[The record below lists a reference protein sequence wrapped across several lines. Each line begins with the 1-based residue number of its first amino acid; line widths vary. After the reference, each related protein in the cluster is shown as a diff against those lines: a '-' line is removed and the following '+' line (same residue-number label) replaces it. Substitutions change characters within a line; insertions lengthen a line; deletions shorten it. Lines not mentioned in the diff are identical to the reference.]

1 MREDGAMAR
10 PWSRKRGNHSDIAS
24 PPAEPSEAVRLDTAD
39 NAWWSQAELE
49 RVWAPKPIASSSA
62 PRERDILAEHFGDDW
77 RTNLG
82 VDGATDDGDVLA
94 EDVVAEGLVAEGLV
108 NDPYTVLRVDPA
120 ATWDEIV
127 AAHRREARVHHPDRL
142 FGRSE
147 AEKAQG
153 EEHIRRI
160 NAAYQELRIR
170 RGM

>member
-1 MREDGAMAR
+1 M
-10 PWSRKRGNHSDIAS
+10 
-24 PPAEPSEAVRLDTAD
+24 
-39 NAWWSQAELE
+39 
-49 RVWAPKPIASSSA
+49 
-62 PRERDILAEHFGDDW
+62 
-77 RTNLG
+77 
-82 VDGATDDGDVLA
+82 
-94 EDVVAEGLVAEGLV
+94 
-108 NDPYTVLRVDPA
+108 LRVDPA